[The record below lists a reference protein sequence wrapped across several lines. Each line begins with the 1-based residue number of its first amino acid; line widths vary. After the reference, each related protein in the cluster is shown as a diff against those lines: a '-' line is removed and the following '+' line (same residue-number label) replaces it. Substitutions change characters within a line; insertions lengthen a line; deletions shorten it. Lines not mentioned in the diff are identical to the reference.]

1 MSDGSAA
8 AADGPRQDVASVLA
22 SFDAVRLAPAPG
34 GEAGGSDGRVH
45 VVAVVRY
52 ARSAAEAAA
61 AAAAAAAKKASSSPP
76 HPYIPSLPAALQRHF
91 NPRKMDMDRWEMP
104 YHKSHNEWFDEKKHD
119 AAAGGG
125 AQEQQRQQLTQ
136 AEADAAGVCAALG
149 GGGGST
155 TAYAVSLTVAP
166 HHTGNDGIHRLGR
179 RLYAKLAS
187 FILALREEDVVL
199 SFVGLGVGGLV
210 ARASLP
216 HFRRESSV
224 LALSGVRVRFGALA
238 TVATPH
244 LGARRGP
251 TAGSA
256 WTWVR
261 RQWLICSRGL
271 LGKELLMEDADF
283 ALMEL
288 ALHDGA
294 AADALARFRRV
305 AYVAV
310 RGDPFA
316 SPATALSLADSA
328 MTPLGA
334 YVRRRAEERKS
345 DGGDNDEDECAAAP
359 LPAYAC
365 CDPRILRDGPVR
377 LCSAALRYAL
387 LETALGLPAA
397 AAAAFCAARWAAA
410 ASVVV
415 QAALAAAAFV
425 LALAAGHAYH
435 ASYQPVPVEAY
446 AHVGGV
452 GRTQATFFKTA
463 RRVFEEAPTDAGC
476 DLCVNLVKEVLNRQQ
491 EEGGEGEGVGGGRQT
506 VVRLVVSPARFLPG
520 WWRGASHEAVLT
532 QDAVAFATTLLK
544 LDEYT

>member
-1 MSDGSAA
+1 MPGGSAA
-8 AADGPRQDVASVLA
+8 AANDPRRDLASVLA
-22 SFDAVRLAPAPG
+22 SFDAVRLMPAPG
-34 GEAGGSDGRVH
+34 SEAGGSGGPVH

-61 AAAAAAAKKASSSPP
+61 AAAQSSSTSRPP

-104 YHKSHNEWFDEKKHD
+104 YHKSHNEWFDEKTRD
-119 AAAGGG
+119 ATAAAGGG
-125 AQEQQRQQLTQ
+125 GQGQRPQQPHTQ
-136 AEADAAGVCAALG
+136 AEADAAAVCAALG
-149 GGGGST
+149 GGSGT

-179 RLYAKLAS
+179 RLYAKLAG
-187 FILALREEDVVL
+187 FVLALREADVVL
-199 SFVGLGVGGLV
+199 SFVGLGVGGLL

-216 HFRRESSV
+216 HFQRESSV
-224 LALSGVRVRFGALA
+224 LALSGVRVRLGALA

-261 RQWLICSRGL
+261 RQWLVHSRGL

-316 SPATALSLADSA
+316 STATALSLADSA

-334 YVRRRAEERKS
+334 YVRRRAEERRS
-345 DGGDNDEDECAAAP
+345 DGGGGDEGGEDDECAAAA

-365 CDPRILRDGPVR
+365 CDPCTYRDGPVR
-377 LCSAALRYAL
+377 LCSAVLRYVL

-397 AAAAFCAARWAAA
+397 AAAAFCAARWVVA
-410 ASVVV
+410 ASVAA
-415 QAALAAAAFV
+415 QAVLAAAAFF

-435 ASYQPVPVEAY
+435 ASFQPVPVEAF
-446 AHVGGV
+446 AHVGDV

-476 DLCVNLVKEVLNRQQ
+476 DLCVNLVKEVLNR
-491 EEGGEGEGVGGGRQT
+491 
-506 VVRLVVSPARFLPG
+506 
-520 WWRGASHEAVLT
+520 
-532 QDAVAFATTLLK
+532 
-544 LDEYT
+544 